1 MHKCKPI
8 KHPHVPRTVT
18 ETYSIGL
25 HSRIYVYVNKMI
37 RNASKVRKTY
47 VNLLGKQAGSHL
59 AVLAIRTKFLKKKAK
74 TKFQSDFLL
83 GLGDVISYKNA
94 KSNLKLM
101 YHVSV
106 YDSFL
111 DTVIADTQIIIIK
124 TRFLNKI

>member
-1 MHKCKPI
+1 M
-8 KHPHVPRTVT
+8 
-18 ETYSIGL
+18 
-25 HSRIYVYVNKMI
+25 M
-37 RNASKVRKTY
+37 RNSPKVRKIY